1 MLAAK
6 VQIMIPYQI
15 LNKEANT
22 LLIITAYTIITS
34 IIAAKRKD
42 HQVSEN
48 MSECEDAAKEMSE
61 E

>member
-1 MLAAK
+1 
-6 VQIMIPYQI
+6 MIPYQI

-22 LLIITAYTIITS
+22 LLMITAYTIINS
-34 IIAAKRKD
+34 IIAAKRRD
-42 HQVSEN
+42 LRFRN